1 MEPPHECKAGTPAW
15 IVTFAD
21 LMSLLMTF
29 FILLLSFSNTEI
41 VKFRLMAGSMR
52 NAFGLKSDLALSDIP
67 MGASLL
73 PHLDP
78 KEGGGRQASP
88 EQMKSDL
95 EAIVKEAGLEGKGTA
110 RITKRGV
117 ILQLNGD
124 MLFSS
129 GRAELNPTAMPIL
142 DSLAKYLQTVDK
154 ALDVVGHTDDIPI
167 SNEIYPSNWELSAAR
182 AGQAVRYLAEH
193 GVSPERLR
201 AIGQADSEPVSPNVD
216 TASRSENRRVE
227 FVLTTLVKPETGD
240 PEGLELGPNPGPV
253 LNETVV
259 GDSE

>member
-1 MEPPHECKAGTPAW
+1 MEPAHECKAGAPDW

-29 FILLLSFSNTEI
+29 FILLLSFSNMEI
-41 VKFRLMAGSMR
+41 VKFRTMAGSVR
-52 NAFGLKSDLALSDIP
+52 NALGLKSDLALSDVP
-67 MGASLL
+67 TGNSLL

-78 KEGGGRQASP
+78 KEGEGSQASP

-95 EAIVKEAGLEGKGTA
+95 EAIVKESGLEGRGTA
-110 RITKRGV
+110 RVTKRGV

-142 DSLAKYLQTVDK
+142 DGLAKYLQTVDK

-182 AGQAVRYLAEH
+182 AGQAVRYLAEN
-193 GVSPERLR
+193 GVQPRRLR
-201 AIGQADSEPVSPNVD
+201 AIGQADSEPISPNTD
-216 TASRSENRRVE
+216 AASRSENRRVE
-227 FVLTTLVKPETGD
+227 FVLTILVKPETGD
-240 PEGLELGPNPGPV
+240 PEGLELGANPEPAPNDFV
-253 LNETVV
+253 A